1 MFPGGFIAAA
11 GKPRTKII
19 EEDADWISF
28 TMWNMGII
36 SLKSMP

>member
-11 GKPRTKII
+11 GKPLAKII

-28 TMWNMGII
+28 TMWNVGMRNM
-36 SLKSMP
+36 KSMP